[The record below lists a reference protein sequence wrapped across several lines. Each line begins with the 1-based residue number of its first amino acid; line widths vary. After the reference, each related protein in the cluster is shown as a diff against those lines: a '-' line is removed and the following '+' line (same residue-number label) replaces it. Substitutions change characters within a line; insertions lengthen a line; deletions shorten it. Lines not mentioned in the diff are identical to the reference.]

1 MVTFLAHLNDLYI
14 FRLLLIFMFSWHGVQ
29 SIKIPNYLDFF
40 AVLLIHHFEG
50 KESIYIHKSVVSL
63 LVPSYS
69 FSFRVSS
76 SSFIGIARRP
86 KLNASTNGLKSRW
99 IHWRATSAQRI
110 NKVNCTTHH
119 LIAWSF
125 EPSLLVLFSLVDAF
139 RNNPVFIFFFS
150 YPRTWSLSIKSR
162 QLDLL
167 ERSNR
172 ILSHRPC
179 CHQISV

>member
-76 SSFIGIARRP
+76 SSIIGIARRP

-139 RNNPVFIFFFS
+139 RNNPVFLFFS
-150 YPRTWSLSIKSR
+150 LI
-162 QLDLL
+162 QELGLF
-167 ERSNR
+167 
-172 ILSHRPC
+172 
-179 CHQISV
+179 Q